1 MTQPPD
7 TVHGSDGLDRRFR
20 QRHRAWRIIAFMR
33 WVTMVLGPAAL
44 FVDRLLV
51 PLLLKYEVPDVVT
64 FEDLMQWLIL
74 SVLPLDLWID
84 IDLFHSI
91 YFHVTRLSCVL
102 FVVFVVW
109 TYLWKQKA
117 EAAADELAHGQA
129 RMTEEIDL
137 G

>member
-7 TVHGSDGLDRRFR
+7 SMHDSAELDRRFR

-44 FVDRLLV
+44 LVDQLLV
-51 PLLLKYEVPDVVT
+51 PLLLKYQVPDVVT
-64 FEDLMQWLIL
+64 FEDLMQWLVL

-84 IDLFHSI
+84 IELFHTI
-91 YFHVTRLSCVL
+91 YFHVTRVSCVL

-109 TYLWKQKA
+109 THMWKQKA
-117 EAAADELAHGQA
+117 EAAADKLVHGQA
-129 RMTEEIDL
+129 LPTEEIDL
-137 G
+137 E

>member
-1 MTQPPD
+1 MTQQPD

-44 FVDRLLV
+44 FVDQLLV
-51 PLLLKYEVPDVVT
+51 PLLLKYKVPEVVT
-64 FEDLMQWLIL
+64 FEDVVQWLIL
-74 SVLPLDLWID
+74 SALPLDLWID
-84 IDLFHSI
+84 VELFHSI

>member
-7 TVHGSDGLDRRFR
+7 SVYDSGELDRRFR

-44 FVDRLLV
+44 FVDQLLV
-51 PLLLKYEVPDVVT
+51 PLLLKYKVPEVVT
-64 FEDLMQWLIL
+64 FEDVVQWLIL
-74 SVLPLDLWID
+74 SALPLDLWID
-84 IDLFHSI
+84 VELFHSI

-102 FVVFVVW
+102 FVVCVVW
-109 TYLWKQKA
+109 THLWKKKA
-117 EAAADELAHGQA
+117 KAAADELADGQV
-129 RMTEEIDL
+129 RMTEEIEF

>member
-7 TVHGSDGLDRRFR
+7 SMHDSAELDRRFR

-44 FVDRLLV
+44 LVDQLLV
-51 PLLLKYEVPDVVT
+51 PLLLKYQVPDVVT
-64 FEDLMQWLIL
+64 FEDLMQWLVL

-84 IDLFHSI
+84 VELFHTI
-91 YFHVTRLSCVL
+91 YFHVTRVSCVL

-109 TYLWKQKA
+109 THMWKQKA
-117 EAAADELAHGQA
+117 EAAADELVHGQA
-129 RMTEEIDL
+129 LPTEEIDL
-137 G
+137 E

>member
-7 TVHGSDGLDRRFR
+7 SMHDSAELDRRFR

-44 FVDRLLV
+44 LVDQLLV
-51 PLLLKYEVPDVVT
+51 PLLLKYQVPDVVT
-64 FEDLMQWLIL
+64 FEDLMQWLVL

-84 IDLFHSI
+84 VELFHTI
-91 YFHVTRLSCVL
+91 YFHVTRVSCVL

-109 TYLWKQKA
+109 THMWKQKA
-117 EAAADELAHGQA
+117 EVAADELVHGQA
-129 RMTEEIDL
+129 LPTEEIDL
-137 G
+137 E